1 MVEVAKEVT
10 KPDYLSLVNKSGSG
24 FNVSEL
30 VDAIVG
36 SEIEPKR
43 TLQKTKQE
51 KTENA
56 ISGIG
61 FLTSQASTTQTSFTS
76 VKSNTFFEISS
87 SNSSGVTVK
96 AEDETKLQAGI
107 RSISNVTTAKKMAF
121 EFGGFSNLTDKFTAN
136 LKIDLGKWTKTAASS
151 SANTDSFASQ
161 KTYMVTSPISAPA
174 DVTKITDES
183 DYGGG
188 SPIPANTTFTVKNGD
203 SDTISSASIKEI
215 DVYAFQDADGA
226 NVDTLN
232 FTNKSVSE
240 VAALLNAIT
249 GISATTVDTTGEGT
263 NFSIIV
269 TSDNT
274 GADNGF
280 RITSDDDAND
290 NKRFRTPTLPDAST
304 TINKFSQ
311 LASDAT
317 FTLDG
322 VQVTRESNSI
332 TDLLDGASIELKS
345 DFTTSAS
352 IGISRSEPNVRSTI
366 NSVINSLNEFK
377 AEIDRLTFIDLEGDA
392 NGPLALDP
400 AVNSIKSSFKKLAV
414 EPLNGYGEKSIYLS
428 QLGIKTD
435 NNGDYFLDDTL
446 FKKTFSSNPEYFQAL
461 KDENLATDT
470 SSATVTKSPFT
481 QIAVGSYTVSKDG
494 DQWKFGDTNLT
505 RFDYKGGSMFT
516 STTYPGL
523 VIKTAAA
530 EPASFKIYSGQSFS
544 KRVADLMTKVVE
556 VGSPL
561 RNSEE
566 TYKTQSTD
574 IEERLKK
581 LEEREKLINTKYT
594 EQFGKMEQSMT
605 QFNST
610 KTLLENFIEAWKKQ
624 K

>member
-24 FNVSEL
+24 FNVGEL

-43 TLQKTKQE
+43 NLQKTKQE

-61 FLTSQASTTQTSFTS
+61 FLKSQASNTQTSFTS
-76 VKSNTFFEISS
+76 VKSDTFFEISS
-87 SNSSGVTVK
+87 SNSSGVTLK

-136 LKIDLGKWTKTAASS
+136 LTIDLGKWTKTAASS
-151 SANTDSFASQ
+151 SVNTNSFASQ
-161 KTYMVTSPISAPA
+161 KTYMVISEISNGA
-174 DVTKITDES
+174 DVTAIKSKTSYTGD
-183 DYGGG
+183 G
-188 SPIPANTTFTVKNGD
+188 PIAANTTFTVNDGE
-203 SDTISSASIKEI
+203 SGTISSAFIKEI
-215 DVYAFQDADGA
+215 DVYSFQDADAA
-226 NVDTLN
+226 NAETQN
-232 FTNKSVSE
+232 FSNKSVSE
-240 VAALLNAIT
+240 VAALLNAVT

-269 TSDNT
+269 TSDKT

-280 RITSDDDAND
+280 KITSNLA
-290 NKRFRTPTLPDAST
+290 RFATPTLPDASA

-352 IGISRSEPNVRSTI
+352 IGISRSETNVRSTVD
-366 NSVINSLNEFK
+366 SVINSLNEFK

-400 AVNSIKSSFKKLAV
+400 AVSSIRSSFKKLAV
-414 EPLNGYGEKSIYLS
+414 QPLNGYGEKSIYLS

-435 NNGDYFLDDTL
+435 NNGDYFLDETL
-446 FKKTFSSNPEYFQAL
+446 FKKTFAANPEYFQAL
-461 KDENLATDT
+461 KDENLATNT
-470 SSATVTKSPFT
+470 GSATVTKSPFT
-481 QIAVGSYTVSKDG
+481 QIAVGTYTVSKEG

-523 VIKTAAA
+523 VIKTASA
-530 EPASFKIYSGQSFS
+530 EPASFKIFSGQSFS
-544 KRVADLMTKVVE
+544 KRVADLMEKIVE

-566 TYKTQSTD
+566 TYKTRSTD
-574 IEERLKK
+574 IEERLRK
-581 LEEREKLINTKYT
+581 LEEREKLINSKYT

>member
-1 MVEVAKEVT
+1 MVEVAKET
-10 KPDYLSLVNKSGSG
+10 AKPDYLSLVNKGGSG

-43 TLQKTKQE
+43 NLQKTKQE

-61 FLTSQASTTQTSFTS
+61 FLKSQASTTQTSFTS
-76 VKSNTFFEISS
+76 LKSDTFFEISS
-87 SNSSGVTVK
+87 SNTSGVTVT
-96 AEDETKLQAGI
+96 ATDETKLQANN
-107 RSISNVTTAKKMAF
+107 RTISNVTTAKRMAF
-121 EFGGFSNLTDKFTAN
+121 EFGGFSNLTDTFTAN
-136 LKIDLGKWTKTAASS
+136 LTIDLGTWTKTAASS
-151 SANTDSFASQ
+151 SANTTDFQSD
-161 KTYMVTSPISAPA
+161 KTYIVTSPISVAD
-174 DVTKITDES
+174 DVTAITNKS
-183 DYGGG
+183 SYGGG
-188 SPIPANTTFTVKNGD
+188 SPIAKDTTFKVSSGQ
-203 SDTISSASIKEI
+203 SGTISSAFIKEI
-215 DVYAFQDADGA
+215 DVYAFVDADGA
-226 NVDTLN
+226 NADTVN

-240 VAALLNAIT
+240 VAALLNAIE

-280 RITSDDDAND
+280 RITGD
-290 NKRFRTPTLPDAST
+290 NARFVTPELPDASA

-322 VQVTRESNSI
+322 VQVTRETNSV
-332 TDLLDGASIELKS
+332 TDLIDGATIELKS
-345 DFTTSAS
+345 DFTTTAS
-352 IGISRSEPNVRSTI
+352 IGVSRSETAVRSTV
-366 NSVINSLNEFK
+366 NDVISNLNIFK
-377 AEIDRLTFIDLEGDA
+377 AEIDSLTFIDLEGDA

-435 NNGDYFLDDTL
+435 SNGDYYLDDTV
-446 FKKTFSSNPEYFQAL
+446 FKKTFSTNPEYFQAL
-461 KDENLATDT
+461 KDENLSANT

-481 QIAVGSYTVSKDG
+481 QIPVGTYTVSKDG
-494 DQWKFGDTNLT
+494 AQWKFGDTNLT

-530 EPASFKIYSGQSFS
+530 DPASFKIYSGQSFS
-544 KRVADLMTKVVE
+544 KRVSDLMTKAVE

-561 RNSEE
+561 RNSET
-566 TYKTQSTD
+566 TYKTRSED
-574 IEERLKK
+574 IEARLKE

-594 EQFGKMEQSMT
+594 EQFGKMEQAMT

>member
-1 MVEVAKEVT
+1 MVEVAKEVA

-43 TLQKTKQE
+43 NLQKTKQE

-61 FLTSQASTTQTSFTS
+61 FLTSQASSTQSSFTAL
-76 VKSNTFFEISS
+76 KSDTFFDISS
-87 SNSSGVTVK
+87 SNASGITLT
-96 AEDETKLQAGI
+96 ATDETKLQAGN
-107 RSISNVTTAKKMAF
+107 RNISSVTTAKKMAF
-121 EFGGFSNLTDKFTAN
+121 EFGGFSNLTDKFAAN
-136 LKIDLGKWTKTAASS
+136 LTIDLGAWTKTAASS
-151 SANTDSFASQ
+151 SNATNSFASQ
-161 KTYMVTSPISAPA
+161 KTYIVTSQISDGD
-174 DVTKITDES
+174 DVTAITNKTS
-183 DYGGG
+183 YNAGN
-188 SPIPANTTFTVKNGD
+188 PIAVGTTFTVTNGQT
-203 SDTISSASIKEI
+203 DTISSASIKEI
-215 DVYAFQDADGA
+215 DTYAFQDADVA
-226 NVDTLN
+226 NSDTLN
-232 FTNKSVSE
+232 FSDKSVSE
-240 VAALLNAIT
+240 VAALLNAIS

-269 TSDNT
+269 TSDKT

-280 RITSDDDAND
+280 RITGN
-290 NKRFRTPTLPDAST
+290 NNRFVTPTLPDASAT
-304 TINKFSQ
+304 VNKFSQ

-332 TDLLDGASIELKS
+332 TDLIAGATIELKS
-345 DFTTSAS
+345 DFAISAS
-352 IGISRSEPNVRSTI
+352 IGVNRSETNVRSTV

-377 AEIDRLTFIDLEGDA
+377 AEMDRLTFIDLEGSA

-414 EPLNGYGEKSIYLS
+414 EPLNGYGENSIYFS

-435 NNGDYFLDDTL
+435 SNGNYFLDDTI
-446 FKKTFSSNPEYFQAL
+446 FKKTFSTNPEYFQAL
-461 KDENLATDT
+461 KDENLAAST

-530 EPASFKIYSGQSFS
+530 NPASFTIYSGQSFS

-566 TYKTQSTD
+566 TYKTRSTD

-581 LEEREKLINTKYT
+581 LEEREKLINSKYT

>member
-1 MVEVAKEVT
+1 MVEVAKEVA

-43 TLQKTKQE
+43 NLQKTKQE

-76 VKSNTFFEISS
+76 VKSETFFEISS
-87 SNSSGVTVK
+87 SNSSGVTIK
-96 AEDETKLQAGI
+96 ATDETQLQAGI

-121 EFGGFSNLTDKFTAN
+121 EFGGFSNLTDKFTAT

-151 SANTDSFASQ
+151 SANTNSFQSQ
-161 KTYMVTSPISAPA
+161 KTYIVTSPISGDDATA
-174 DVTKITDES
+174 IAAKS
-183 DYGGG
+183 SYGGG
-188 SPIPANTTFTVKNGD
+188 SPIPANTTFTVTNGQ
-203 SDTISSASIKEI
+203 SGTISSASIKEI

-226 NVDTLN
+226 NVDTVT
-232 FTNKSVSE
+232 FTTKSVSE
-240 VAALLNAIT
+240 VAALLNAVT

-280 RITSDDDAND
+280 RITSDDDTND
-290 NKRFRTPTLPDAST
+290 NKRFRTPTLPDASAT
-304 TINKFSQ
+304 TNRFSQ

-332 TDLLDGASIELKS
+332 TDLLDGAEIELKS

-352 IGISRSEPNVRSTI
+352 IGISRSETNIRSTV

-461 KDENLATDT
+461 KDENLATNT

-481 QIAVGSYTVSKDG
+481 QIAVGTYTVSKDG
-494 DQWKFGDTNLT
+494 AQWKFGDTNLT

-530 EPASFKIYSGQSFS
+530 EPASFNIYSGQSFS
-544 KRVADLMTKVVE
+544 KRVADLMTKAVE

-566 TYKTQSTD
+566 TYKTRSAD

-581 LEEREKLINTKYT
+581 LEEREKLINSKYT

>member
-1 MVEVAKEVT
+1 MVEVAKEVA

-43 TLQKTKQE
+43 NLQKTKQE

-61 FLTSQASTTQTSFTS
+61 FLTSQASSTQSSFTAL
-76 VKSNTFFEISS
+76 KSDTFFEISS
-87 SNSSGVTVK
+87 SNTAGITLT
-96 AEDETKLQAGI
+96 ATDETKLQAGN
-107 RSISNVTTAKKMAF
+107 RNISSVTTAKKMAF
-121 EFGGFSNLTDKFTAN
+121 EFGGFSNLTDKFAAN
-136 LKIDLGKWTKTAASS
+136 LTIDLGAWTKTVASS
-151 SANTDSFASQ
+151 SNATNSFASQ
-161 KTYMVTSPISAPA
+161 KTYIVTSQISDGD
-174 DVTKITDES
+174 DVTAITNKTS
-183 DYGGG
+183 YNAGN
-188 SPIPANTTFTVKNGD
+188 PIAVGATFTVTNGQT
-203 SDTISSASIKEI
+203 DTISSASIKEI
-215 DVYAFQDADGA
+215 DTYAFQDADVA
-226 NVDTLN
+226 NSDTLN
-232 FTNKSVSE
+232 FSDKSVSE
-240 VAALLNAIT
+240 VAALLNAIS

-269 TSDNT
+269 TSDKT

-280 RITSDDDAND
+280 RITGN
-290 NKRFRTPTLPDAST
+290 NNRFVTPTLPDASAT
-304 TINKFSQ
+304 VNKFSQ

-332 TDLLDGASIELKS
+332 TDLIAGATIDLKS

-352 IGISRSEPNVRSTI
+352 IGVSRSETNVRSTV

-377 AEIDRLTFIDLEGDA
+377 AEMDRLTFIDLEGNA

-414 EPLNGYGEKSIYLS
+414 EPLNGYGENSIYFS

-435 NNGDYFLDDTL
+435 SNGNYFLDDTI
-446 FKKTFSSNPEYFQAL
+446 FKKTFSTNPEYFQAL
-461 KDENLATDT
+461 KDENLAAST

-530 EPASFKIYSGQSFS
+530 NPASFTIYSGQSFS

-566 TYKTQSTD
+566 TYKTRSTD

-581 LEEREKLINTKYT
+581 LEEREKLINSKYT

>member
-1 MVEVAKEVT
+1 MVEVTEVA
-10 KPDYLSLVNKSGSG
+10 KPDYLSLVNQSGSG

-43 TLQKTKQE
+43 YLQKTKQE

-61 FLTSQASTTQTSFTS
+61 FLTSQASSTQGSFTS
-76 VKSNTFFEISS
+76 LKSDTFFEINS
-87 SNSSGVTVK
+87 SNTSGITLKV
-96 AEDETKLQAGI
+96 ADETKLQPGT
-107 RSISNVTTAKKMAF
+107 RNISSVTMAKKMAF
-121 EFGGFSNLTDKFTAN
+121 EFGGFSNLTDTFTAN
-136 LKIDLGKWTKTAASS
+136 LTIDLGAWTKTTASS
-151 SANTDSFASQ
+151 SDATDSFSSQ
-161 KTYMVTSPISAPA
+161 KTYIVTSEISDNADIVEISGKTGDAVGDPIA
-174 DVTKITDES
+174 V
-183 DYGGG
+183 G
-188 SPIPANTTFTVKNGD
+188 TTFTVTEGE
-203 SDTISSASIKEI
+203 SGTISSANLREI
-215 DVYAFQDADGA
+215 DTYAFQDADVA
-226 NVDTLN
+226 NSELLN
-232 FTNKSVSE
+232 FEDKSVSE
-240 VAALLNAIT
+240 VAALLNAID
-249 GISATTVDTTGEGT
+249 GISATTVDTTGDGT
-263 NFSIIV
+263 SYSIIV
-269 TSDNT
+269 TSDET

-280 RITSDDDAND
+280 RITGD
-290 NKRFRTPTLPDAST
+290 NNRFVTPTLPDASA

-332 TDLLDGASIELKS
+332 TDLIDGATIEIKS
-345 DFTTSAS
+345 DFDTSAS
-352 IGISRSEPNVRSTI
+352 IGVSRSEANVLSTV

-377 AEIDRLTFIDLEGDA
+377 AEIDRLTFIDLEGDE

-400 AVNSIKSSFKKLAV
+400 AVNSIKSSFKKLAL
-414 EPLNGYGEKSIYLS
+414 EPLNGYGEKSIYFS

-435 NNGDYFLDDTL
+435 SNGDYFLDETVFD
-446 FKKTFSSNPEYFQAL
+446 KTFATNPEYFQAL
-461 KDENLATDT
+461 KDENLAAST

-505 RFDYKGGSMFT
+505 RFDYNGGSMFT

-523 VIKTAAA
+523 VIKTAAS
-530 EPASFKIYSGQSFS
+530 EPASFTIYSGESFAT
-544 KRVADLMTKVVE
+544 RVAKLMEKVVE
-556 VGSPL
+556 EGSPL
-561 RNSEE
+561 RNSED

-574 IEERLKK
+574 IEERLKN
-581 LEEREKLINTKYT
+581 LEEREKLINSKYT
-594 EQFGKMEQSMT
+594 EQFGKMEQAMT

>member
-1 MVEVAKEVT
+1 MVEVAKEVA

-43 TLQKTKQE
+43 NLQKTKQE

-61 FLTSQASTTQTSFTS
+61 FLTSQASSTQTSFTAL
-76 VKSNTFFEISS
+76 KSDTFFEISS
-87 SNSSGVTVK
+87 SNTAGITLT
-96 AEDETKLQAGI
+96 ATDETKLQAGN
-107 RSISNVTTAKKMAF
+107 RNISSVTTAKKMAF
-121 EFGGFSNLTDKFTAN
+121 EFGGFSNLTDKFAAN
-136 LKIDLGKWTKTAASS
+136 LTIDLGAWTKTAASS
-151 SANTDSFASQ
+151 SNATNSFASQ
-161 KTYMVTSPISAPA
+161 KTYIVTSQISDGD
-174 DVTKITDES
+174 DVTAITNKTS
-183 DYGGG
+183 YNAGN
-188 SPIPANTTFTVKNGD
+188 PIAVGTTFTVTNGQ

-215 DVYAFQDADGA
+215 DTYAFQDADVA
-226 NVDTLN
+226 NSDTLN
-232 FTNKSVSE
+232 FSDKSVSE
-240 VAALLNAIT
+240 VAALLNVIS

-269 TSDNT
+269 TSDKT

-280 RITSDDDAND
+280 RITGN
-290 NKRFRTPTLPDAST
+290 NNRFVTPTLPDASAT
-304 TINKFSQ
+304 VNKFSQ

-332 TDLLDGASIELKS
+332 TDLIAGATIELKS
-345 DFTTSAS
+345 DFATSAS
-352 IGISRSEPNVRSTI
+352 IGVNRSETNVRSTV

-377 AEIDRLTFIDLEGDA
+377 AEMDRLTFIDIEGNE

-414 EPLNGYGEKSIYLS
+414 EPLNGYGENSIYFS

-435 NNGDYFLDDTL
+435 SNGNYFLDDTI
-446 FKKTFSSNPEYFQAL
+446 FKKTFSTNPEYFQAL
-461 KDENLATDT
+461 KDENLAAST

-494 DQWKFGDTNLT
+494 TQWKFGDTNLT

-530 EPASFKIYSGQSFS
+530 NPASFTIYSGQSFS

-566 TYKTQSTD
+566 TYKTRSTD

-581 LEEREKLINTKYT
+581 LEEREKLINSKYT

>member
-1 MVEVAKEVT
+1 MVEVAKET
-10 KPDYLSLVNKSGSG
+10 AKPDYLSLVNKGGSG

-43 TLQKTKQE
+43 NLQKTKQE

-61 FLTSQASTTQTSFTS
+61 FLKSQASTTQTSFTS
-76 VKSNTFFEISS
+76 LKSDTFFEISS
-87 SNSSGVTVK
+87 SNTSGVTVT
-96 AEDETKLQAGI
+96 ATDETKLQANN
-107 RSISNVTTAKKMAF
+107 RTISNVTTAKRMAF
-121 EFGGFSNLTDKFTAN
+121 EFGGFSNLTDTFTAN
-136 LKIDLGKWTKTAASS
+136 LTIDLGKWTKTAASS
-151 SANTDSFASQ
+151 SANTTNFQSD
-161 KTYMVTSPISAPA
+161 KTYIVTSPISVAD
-174 DVTKITDES
+174 DVTAITNKS
-183 DYGGG
+183 SYGGG
-188 SPIPANTTFTVKNGD
+188 SPIAKDTTFKVSSGQ
-203 SDTISSASIKEI
+203 SGTISSAFIKEI
-215 DVYAFQDADGA
+215 DVYAFVDADGA
-226 NVDTLN
+226 NADTVN

-240 VAALLNAIT
+240 VAALLNAIE

-280 RITSDDDAND
+280 RITGD
-290 NKRFRTPTLPDAST
+290 NARFVTPELPDASA

-322 VQVTRESNSI
+322 VQVTRETNSI
-332 TDLLDGASIELKS
+332 TDLIDGATIELKS
-345 DFTTSAS
+345 DFTTTAS
-352 IGISRSEPNVRSTI
+352 IGVSRSETAVRSTV
-366 NSVINSLNEFK
+366 NDVISNLNIFK
-377 AEIDRLTFIDLEGDA
+377 AEIDSLTFIDLEGDA

-435 NNGDYFLDDTL
+435 SNGDYYLDDTV
-446 FKKTFSSNPEYFQAL
+446 FKKTFSTNPEYFQAL
-461 KDENLATDT
+461 KDENLSANT

-481 QIAVGSYTVSKDG
+481 QIPVGTYTVSKDG
-494 DQWKFGDTNLT
+494 AQWKFGDTNLT

-530 EPASFKIYSGQSFS
+530 DPASFKIYSGQSFS
-544 KRVADLMTKVVE
+544 KRVSDLMTKAVE

-561 RNSEE
+561 RNSET
-566 TYKTQSTD
+566 TYKTRSED
-574 IEERLKK
+574 IEARLKE

-594 EQFGKMEQSMT
+594 EQFGKMEQAMT

>member
-1 MVEVAKEVT
+1 MVEVAKEVA

-43 TLQKTKQE
+43 NLQKTKQE

-61 FLTSQASTTQTSFTS
+61 FLTSQASSTQSSFTAL
-76 VKSNTFFEISS
+76 KSDTFFEISS
-87 SNSSGVTVK
+87 SNTAGITLT
-96 AEDETKLQAGI
+96 ATDETKLQAGN
-107 RSISNVTTAKKMAF
+107 RNISSVTTAKKMAF
-121 EFGGFSNLTDKFTAN
+121 EFGGFSNLTDKFAAN
-136 LKIDLGKWTKTAASS
+136 LTIDLGAWTKTAASS
-151 SANTDSFASQ
+151 SNATNSFASQ
-161 KTYMVTSPISAPA
+161 KTYIVTSQISDGD
-174 DVTKITDES
+174 DVTAITNKTS
-183 DYGGG
+183 YNAGN
-188 SPIPANTTFTVKNGD
+188 PIAVGTTFTVTNGQT
-203 SDTISSASIKEI
+203 DTISSASIKEI
-215 DVYAFQDADGA
+215 DTYAFQDADGA
-226 NVDTLN
+226 NSDTLN
-232 FTNKSVSE
+232 FSDKSVSE
-240 VAALLNAIT
+240 VAALLNAIS

-269 TSDNT
+269 TSDKT

-280 RITSDDDAND
+280 RITGN
-290 NKRFRTPTLPDAST
+290 NNRFVTPTLPDASAT
-304 TINKFSQ
+304 VNKFSQ

-332 TDLLDGASIELKS
+332 TDLIAGATIDLKS

-352 IGISRSEPNVRSTI
+352 IGVSRSETNVRSTV

-377 AEIDRLTFIDLEGDA
+377 AEMDRLTFIDLEGNA

-414 EPLNGYGEKSIYLS
+414 EPLNGYGENSIYFS

-435 NNGDYFLDDTL
+435 SNGNYFLDDTI
-446 FKKTFSSNPEYFQAL
+446 FKKTFSTNPEYFQAL
-461 KDENLATDT
+461 KDENLAAST

-530 EPASFKIYSGQSFS
+530 NPASFTIYSGQSFS

-566 TYKTQSTD
+566 TYKTRSTD

-581 LEEREKLINTKYT
+581 LEEREKLINSKYT

>member
-24 FNVSEL
+24 FNVGEL

-43 TLQKTKQE
+43 NLQKTKQE

-61 FLTSQASTTQTSFTS
+61 FLKSQASNTQTSFTS
-76 VKSNTFFEISS
+76 VKSDTFFEISS
-87 SNSSGVTVK
+87 SNSSGVTLK

-136 LKIDLGKWTKTAASS
+136 LTIDLGKWTKTAASS
-151 SANTDSFASQ
+151 SVNTNSFASQ
-161 KTYMVTSPISAPA
+161 KTYMVISEISNGA
-174 DVTKITDES
+174 DVTAIKSKTSYTGD
-183 DYGGG
+183 G
-188 SPIPANTTFTVKNGD
+188 PIAANTTFTVNDGE
-203 SDTISSASIKEI
+203 SGTISSAFIKEI
-215 DVYAFQDADGA
+215 DVYSFQDADAA
-226 NVDTLN
+226 NAETQN
-232 FTNKSVSE
+232 FSNKSVSE
-240 VAALLNAIT
+240 VAALLNSVT

-269 TSDNT
+269 TSDRT

-280 RITSDDDAND
+280 KITSNLA
-290 NKRFRTPTLPDAST
+290 RFATPALPDASA

-352 IGISRSEPNVRSTI
+352 IGISRSETNVRSTVD
-366 NSVINSLNEFK
+366 SVINSLNEFK
-377 AEIDRLTFIDLEGDA
+377 AEIDRLTFIDLEGDE

-400 AVNSIKSSFKKLAV
+400 AVSSIRSSFKKLAV
-414 EPLNGYGEKSIYLS
+414 QPLNGYGEKSIYLS

-446 FKKTFSSNPEYFQAL
+446 FKKTFSANPEYFQAL

-481 QIAVGSYTVSKDG
+481 QIAVGTYTVSKDG
-494 DQWKFGDTNLT
+494 DQWKFNDTNLT

-544 KRVADLMTKVVE
+544 KRVADLMEKVVE

-581 LEEREKLINTKYT
+581 LEEREKLINSKYT
-594 EQFGKMEQSMT
+594 EQFGKMEQEMT

>member
-1 MVEVAKEVT
+1 MVEVAKEVA

-43 TLQKTKQE
+43 NLQKSKQE

-61 FLTSQASTTQTSFTS
+61 FLTSQASSTQNSFNAL
-76 VKSNTFFEISS
+76 KSDTFFEISS
-87 SNSSGVTVK
+87 SNTAGITLT
-96 AEDETKLQAGI
+96 ATDETKLQAGN
-107 RSISNVTTAKKMAF
+107 RNISSVTTAKKMAF

-136 LKIDLGKWTKTAASS
+136 LTIDLGKWTKTAASS
-151 SANTDSFASQ
+151 SANTNSFASQ
-161 KTYMVTSPISAPA
+161 KTYMVTSPISAGA

-188 SPIPANTTFTVKNGD
+188 SPIPANTTFKVNNGA

-280 RITSDDDAND
+280 RITSANDNND
-290 NKRFRTPTLPDAST
+290 NKRFRTPTLPDASAT
-304 TINKFSQ
+304 TNKFSQ

-332 TDLLDGASIELKS
+332 TDLIDGATIELKS

-352 IGISRSEPNVRSTI
+352 IGVSRSETNVRSTV

-414 EPLNGYGEKSIYLS
+414 EPLNGYGEKSIYFS

-435 NNGDYFLDDTL
+435 SNGNYFLDDTL
-446 FKKTFSSNPEYFQAL
+446 FKKTFSTNPEYFQAL
-461 KDENLATDT
+461 KDENLAANT
-470 SSATVTKSPFT
+470 SSAIVTKSPFT

-530 EPASFKIYSGQSFS
+530 EPASFKVFSGQSFS

-566 TYKTQSTD
+566 KYKTRGTD

-581 LEEREKLINTKYT
+581 LEEREKLINSKYT

>member
-1 MVEVAKEVT
+1 MVEVAKEVA

-43 TLQKTKQE
+43 NLQKTKQE

-61 FLTSQASTTQTSFTS
+61 FLTSQASSTQSSFTAL
-76 VKSNTFFEISS
+76 KSDTFFEISS
-87 SNSSGVTVK
+87 SNTAGITLT
-96 AEDETKLQAGI
+96 ATDETKLQAGN
-107 RSISNVTTAKKMAF
+107 RNISSVTTAKKMAF
-121 EFGGFSNLTDKFTAN
+121 EFGGFSNLTDKFAAN
-136 LKIDLGKWTKTAASS
+136 LTIDLGAWTKTAASS
-151 SANTDSFASQ
+151 SNATNSFASQ
-161 KTYMVTSPISAPA
+161 KTYIVTSQISDGDDVTAITNKTSYNAGNPIAVGATFMVT
-174 DVTKITDES
+174 
-183 DYGGG
+183 
-188 SPIPANTTFTVKNGD
+188 NGQT
-203 SDTISSASIKEI
+203 DTISSASIKEI
-215 DVYAFQDADGA
+215 DAYAFQDADGA
-226 NVDTLN
+226 NSDTLN
-232 FTNKSVSE
+232 FSDKSVSE
-240 VAALLNAIT
+240 VAALLNAIS

-269 TSDNT
+269 TSDKT

-280 RITSDDDAND
+280 RITGN
-290 NKRFRTPTLPDAST
+290 NNRFVTPTLPDASAT
-304 TINKFSQ
+304 VNKFSQ

-332 TDLLDGASIELKS
+332 TDLIAGATIELKS
-345 DFTTSAS
+345 DFATSAS
-352 IGISRSEPNVRSTI
+352 IGVNRSETNVRSTV

-377 AEIDRLTFIDLEGDA
+377 AEMDRLTFIDLEGNA

-414 EPLNGYGEKSIYLS
+414 EPLNGYGENSIYFS

-435 NNGDYFLDDTL
+435 SNGNYFLDDTI
-446 FKKTFSSNPEYFQAL
+446 FKKTFSANPEYFQAL
-461 KDENLATDT
+461 KDENLAAST

-530 EPASFKIYSGQSFS
+530 NPASFTIYSGQSFS

-566 TYKTQSTD
+566 TYKTRSTD

-581 LEEREKLINTKYT
+581 LEEREKLINSKYT

>member
-1 MVEVAKEVT
+1 MVEVAKEVA

-43 TLQKTKQE
+43 NLQKSKQE

-61 FLTSQASTTQTSFTS
+61 FLTSQASSTQSSFNAL
-76 VKSNTFFEISS
+76 KSDTFFEISS
-87 SNSSGVTVK
+87 SNTAGITLT
-96 AEDETKLQAGI
+96 ATDETKLQAGN
-107 RSISNVTTAKKMAF
+107 RNISSVTTAKKMAF

-136 LKIDLGKWTKTAASS
+136 LTIDLGTWTKTAASS
-151 SANTDSFASQ
+151 SANTNSITSQ
-161 KTYMVTSPISAPA
+161 KTYMVTAPISAGA
-174 DVTKITDES
+174 DVTKITDGS
-183 DYGGG
+183 SYGGG
-188 SPIPANTTFTVKNGD
+188 SPIPANTTFTVNNGV

-280 RITSDDDAND
+280 RITSDNDNND
-290 NKRFRTPTLPDAST
+290 NKRFRTPTLPDGST

-332 TDLLDGASIELKS
+332 TDLIDGATIELKS

-352 IGISRSEPNVRSTI
+352 IGVSRSETNVRSTV

-414 EPLNGYGEKSIYLS
+414 EPLNGYGEKSIYFS

-435 NNGDYFLDDTL
+435 SNGNYFLDDTL
-446 FKKTFSSNPEYFQAL
+446 FKKTFSTNPEYFQAL
-461 KDENLATDT
+461 KDENLAANT

-530 EPASFKIYSGQSFS
+530 EPTSFKVFSGQSFS

-566 TYKTQSTD
+566 TYKTRGVD

-581 LEEREKLINTKYT
+581 LEEREKLINSKYT

>member
-1 MVEVAKEVT
+1 MVEVAKET
-10 KPDYLSLVNKSGSG
+10 AKPDYLSLVNKGGSG

-43 TLQKTKQE
+43 NLQKTKQE

-61 FLTSQASTTQTSFTS
+61 FLKSQASTTQTSFTS
-76 VKSNTFFEISS
+76 LKSDTFFEISS
-87 SNSSGVTVK
+87 SNTSGVTVT
-96 AEDETKLQAGI
+96 ATDETKLQANN
-107 RSISNVTTAKKMAF
+107 RTISNVTTAKRMAF
-121 EFGGFSNLTDKFTAN
+121 EFGGFSNLTDTFTAN
-136 LKIDLGKWTKTAASS
+136 LTIDLGTWTKTAASS
-151 SANTDSFASQ
+151 SANTTNFQSD
-161 KTYMVTSPISAPA
+161 KTYIVTSPISVAD
-174 DVTKITDES
+174 DVTAITNKS
-183 DYGGG
+183 SYGGG
-188 SPIPANTTFTVKNGD
+188 SPIAKDTTFKVTNGQ
-203 SDTISSASIKEI
+203 SGTISSALIKEI
-215 DVYAFQDADGA
+215 DVYAFVDADGA
-226 NVDTLN
+226 NADTVN

-240 VAALLNAIT
+240 VAALLNAIE

-280 RITSDDDAND
+280 RITGD
-290 NKRFRTPTLPDAST
+290 NARFVTPELPDASA

-322 VQVTRESNSI
+322 VQVTRETNSI
-332 TDLLDGASIELKS
+332 TDLIDGATIELKS
-345 DFTTSAS
+345 DFTTTAS
-352 IGISRSEPNVRSTI
+352 IGVSRSETAVRSTV
-366 NSVINSLNEFK
+366 NEVISNLNIFK
-377 AEIDRLTFIDLEGDA
+377 AEIDSLTFIDLEGDA

-435 NNGDYFLDDTL
+435 SNGDYYLDDTV
-446 FKKTFSSNPEYFQAL
+446 FKKTFSTNPEYFQAL
-461 KDENLATDT
+461 KDENLSANT

-481 QIAVGSYTVSKDG
+481 QIPVGTYTVSKDG
-494 DQWKFGDTNLT
+494 AQWKFGDTNLT

-530 EPASFKIYSGQSFS
+530 DPASFKIYSGQSFS
-544 KRVADLMTKVVE
+544 KRVSDLMTKAVE

-561 RNSEE
+561 RNSET
-566 TYKTQSTD
+566 TYKTRSED
-574 IEERLKK
+574 IEARLKE

-594 EQFGKMEQSMT
+594 EQFGKMEQAMT

>member
-1 MVEVAKEVT
+1 MVEVAKEVA

-43 TLQKTKQE
+43 NLQKTKQE

-61 FLTSQASTTQTSFTS
+61 FLTSQASSTQSSFTAL
-76 VKSNTFFEISS
+76 KSDTFFEISS
-87 SNSSGVTVK
+87 SNTAGITLT
-96 AEDETKLQAGI
+96 ATDETKLQAGN
-107 RSISNVTTAKKMAF
+107 RNISSVTTAKKMAF
-121 EFGGFSNLTDKFTAN
+121 EFGGFSNLTDKFAAN
-136 LKIDLGKWTKTAASS
+136 LTIDLGAWTKTAASS
-151 SANTDSFASQ
+151 SNATNSFASQ
-161 KTYMVTSPISAPA
+161 KTYIVTSQISDGD
-174 DVTKITDES
+174 DVTAITNKTS
-183 DYGGG
+183 YNAGN
-188 SPIPANTTFTVKNGD
+188 PIAVGATFTVTNGQ

-215 DVYAFQDADGA
+215 DTYAFQDADVA
-226 NVDTLN
+226 NSDTLN
-232 FTNKSVSE
+232 FSDKSVSE
-240 VAALLNAIT
+240 VAALLNAIS

-269 TSDNT
+269 TSDKT

-280 RITSDDDAND
+280 RITGN
-290 NKRFRTPTLPDAST
+290 NNRFVTPTLPDASAT
-304 TINKFSQ
+304 FNKFSQ

-332 TDLLDGASIELKS
+332 TDLIAGATIDLKS

-352 IGISRSEPNVRSTI
+352 IGVSRSETNVRSTV

-377 AEIDRLTFIDLEGDA
+377 AEMDRLTFIDLEGNA

-414 EPLNGYGEKSIYLS
+414 EPLNGYGENSIYFS

-435 NNGDYFLDDTL
+435 SNGNYFLDDTI
-446 FKKTFSSNPEYFQAL
+446 FKKTFSTNPEYFQAL
-461 KDENLATDT
+461 KDENLAAST

-530 EPASFKIYSGQSFS
+530 NPASFTIYSGQSFS

-566 TYKTQSTD
+566 TYKTRSTD

-581 LEEREKLINTKYT
+581 LEEREKLINSKYT

>member
-1 MVEVAKEVT
+1 MVEVAKEVA

-43 TLQKTKQE
+43 NLQKSKQE

-61 FLTSQASTTQTSFTS
+61 FLTSQASSTQSSFNAL
-76 VKSNTFFEISS
+76 KSDTFFEISS
-87 SNSSGVTVK
+87 SNTAGITLK
-96 AEDETKLQAGI
+96 ATDETKLQAGN
-107 RSISNVTTAKKMAF
+107 RNISSVTTAKKMAF

-136 LKIDLGKWTKTAASS
+136 LTIDLGKWTKTAASS
-151 SANTDSFASQ
+151 SANTNSFASQ
-161 KTYMVTSPISAPA
+161 KTYMVTTPISAGA
-174 DVTKITDES
+174 DVTKITDGS
-183 DYGGG
+183 SYGGG
-188 SPIPANTTFTVKNGD
+188 SPIPANTTFTVNNGV
-203 SDTISSASIKEI
+203 SDTILSASIKEI

-226 NVDTLN
+226 NADTLN

-280 RITSDDDAND
+280 RITSANDNND
-290 NKRFRTPTLPDAST
+290 NKRFRTPTLPDASA

-332 TDLLDGASIELKS
+332 TDLIDGATIELKS

-352 IGISRSEPNVRSTI
+352 IGVSRSETNVRSTV

-414 EPLNGYGEKSIYLS
+414 EPLNGYGEKSIYFS

-435 NNGDYFLDDTL
+435 SNGNYFLDDTL
-446 FKKTFSSNPEYFQAL
+446 FKKTFSTNPEYFQAL
-461 KDENLATDT
+461 KDENLAANT

-530 EPASFKIYSGQSFS
+530 EPASFKVFSGQSFS

-566 TYKTQSTD
+566 TYKTRGVD

-581 LEEREKLINTKYT
+581 LEEREKLINSKYT

>member
-1 MVEVAKEVT
+1 MVEVAKEVA

-43 TLQKTKQE
+43 NLQKTKQE

-61 FLTSQASTTQTSFTS
+61 FLTSQASSTQSSFTAL
-76 VKSNTFFEISS
+76 KSDTFFEISS
-87 SNSSGVTVK
+87 SNTAGITLT
-96 AEDETKLQAGI
+96 ATDETKLQAGN
-107 RSISNVTTAKKMAF
+107 RNISSVTTAKKMAF
-121 EFGGFSNLTDKFTAN
+121 EFGGFSNLTDKFAAN
-136 LKIDLGKWTKTAASS
+136 LTIDLGAWTKTAASS
-151 SANTDSFASQ
+151 SNATNSFASQ
-161 KTYMVTSPISAPA
+161 KTYIVTSQISDGD
-174 DVTKITDES
+174 DVTAITNKTS
-183 DYGGG
+183 YNAGN
-188 SPIPANTTFTVKNGD
+188 PIAVGTTFTVTNGQ

-215 DVYAFQDADGA
+215 DTYAFQDADGA
-226 NVDTLN
+226 NSDTLN
-232 FTNKSVSE
+232 FSDKSVSE
-240 VAALLNAIT
+240 VAALLNAIS

-269 TSDNT
+269 TSDKT

-280 RITSDDDAND
+280 RITGN
-290 NKRFRTPTLPDAST
+290 NNRFVTPTLPDASAT
-304 TINKFSQ
+304 VNKFSQ

-332 TDLLDGASIELKS
+332 TDLIAGATIELKS
-345 DFTTSAS
+345 DFATSAS
-352 IGISRSEPNVRSTI
+352 IGVNRSETNVRSTV

-377 AEIDRLTFIDLEGDA
+377 AEMDRLTFIDLEGNA

-414 EPLNGYGEKSIYLS
+414 EPLNGYGENSIYFS

-435 NNGDYFLDDTL
+435 SNGNYFLDDTI
-446 FKKTFSSNPEYFQAL
+446 FKKTFSTNPEYFQAL
-461 KDENLATDT
+461 KDENLAAST

-530 EPASFKIYSGQSFS
+530 NPASFTIYSGQSFS
-544 KRVADLMTKVVE
+544 KRVSDLMTKVVE

-566 TYKTQSTD
+566 TYKTRSTD

-581 LEEREKLINTKYT
+581 LEEREKLINSKYT

>member
-1 MVEVAKEVT
+1 MVEVAKEVV

-43 TLQKTKQE
+43 NLQKTKQE

-61 FLTSQASTTQTSFTS
+61 FLTSQASSTQSSFTS
-76 VKSNTFFEISS
+76 LKSDTFFDISS
-87 SNSSGVTVK
+87 SNALGITLT
-96 AEDETKLQAGI
+96 ATDETKLQAGN
-107 RSISNVTTAKKMAF
+107 RNISSVTTAKKMAF
-121 EFGGFSNLTDKFTAN
+121 EFGGFSNLTDKFAAN
-136 LKIDLGKWTKTAASS
+136 LTIDLGAWTKTAASS
-151 SANTDSFASQ
+151 SSATNSFASQ
-161 KTYMVTSPISAPA
+161 KTYIVTSQISVAD
-174 DVTKITDES
+174 DVTAITNKS
-183 DYGGG
+183 SYNAGN
-188 SPIPANTTFTVKNGD
+188 PIAVGATFTVTNGQ

-215 DVYAFQDADGA
+215 DTYAFQDADAA
-226 NVDTLN
+226 NSDTLN
-232 FTNKSVSE
+232 FSDKSVSE

-269 TSDNT
+269 TSDKT

-280 RITSDDDAND
+280 RITGN
-290 NKRFRTPTLPDAST
+290 NNRFVTPTLPDASAT
-304 TINKFSQ
+304 VNKFSQ

-332 TDLLDGASIELKS
+332 TDLIAGATIELKS
-345 DFTTSAS
+345 DFATSAS
-352 IGISRSEPNVRSTI
+352 IGVNRSETNVRSTV

-377 AEIDRLTFIDLEGDA
+377 AEMDRLTFIDLEGNA

-414 EPLNGYGEKSIYLS
+414 EPLNGYGENSIYFS

-435 NNGDYFLDDTL
+435 SNGNYFLDDTI
-446 FKKTFSSNPEYFQAL
+446 FKKTFSTNPEYFQSL
-461 KDENLATDT
+461 KDENLAAST

-530 EPASFKIYSGQSFS
+530 EPASFTIYSGQSFS

-566 TYKTQSTD
+566 TYKTRSTD
-574 IEERLKK
+574 IEERLQK
-581 LEEREKLINTKYT
+581 LEEREKLINSKYT

>member
-1 MVEVAKEVT
+1 MVEVAKEVA

-43 TLQKTKQE
+43 NLQKTKQE

-61 FLTSQASTTQTSFTS
+61 FLTSQASSTQSSFTAL
-76 VKSNTFFEISS
+76 KSDTFFEISS
-87 SNSSGVTVK
+87 SNTAGITLT
-96 AEDETKLQAGI
+96 ATDETKLQAGN
-107 RSISNVTTAKKMAF
+107 RNISSVTTAKKMAF
-121 EFGGFSNLTDKFTAN
+121 EFGGFSNLTDKFAAN
-136 LKIDLGKWTKTAASS
+136 LTIDLGAWTKTAASS
-151 SANTDSFASQ
+151 SNATNSFASQ
-161 KTYMVTSPISAPA
+161 KTYIVTSQISDGD
-174 DVTKITDES
+174 DVTAITNKTS
-183 DYGGG
+183 YNAGN
-188 SPIPANTTFTVKNGD
+188 PIAVGTTFTVTNGQT
-203 SDTISSASIKEI
+203 DTISSASIKEI
-215 DVYAFQDADGA
+215 DAYAFQDADGA
-226 NVDTLN
+226 NSDTLN
-232 FTNKSVSE
+232 FSDKSVSE
-240 VAALLNAIT
+240 VAALLNAIS

-269 TSDNT
+269 TSDKT

-280 RITSDDDAND
+280 RITGN
-290 NKRFRTPTLPDAST
+290 NNRFVTPTLPDASAT
-304 TINKFSQ
+304 VNKFSQ

-332 TDLLDGASIELKS
+332 TDLIAGATIELKS
-345 DFTTSAS
+345 DFATSAS
-352 IGISRSEPNVRSTI
+352 IGVNRSETNVRSTV

-377 AEIDRLTFIDLEGDA
+377 AEMDRLTFIDLEGNA

-414 EPLNGYGEKSIYLS
+414 EPLNGYGENSIYFS

-435 NNGDYFLDDTL
+435 SNGNYFLDDTI
-446 FKKTFSSNPEYFQAL
+446 FKKTFSANPEYFQAL
-461 KDENLATDT
+461 KDENLAAST

-530 EPASFKIYSGQSFS
+530 NPASFTIYSGQSFS

-566 TYKTQSTD
+566 TYKTRSTD

-581 LEEREKLINTKYT
+581 LEEREKLINSKYT

>member
-1 MVEVAKEVT
+1 MVEVTEVA
-10 KPDYLSLVNKSGSG
+10 KPDYLSLVNQSGSG

-43 TLQKTKQE
+43 YLQKTKQE

-61 FLTSQASTTQTSFTS
+61 FLTSQASSTQGSFTS
-76 VKSNTFFEISS
+76 LKSDTFFEINS
-87 SNSSGVTVK
+87 SNTSGITLKV
-96 AEDETKLQAGI
+96 ADETKLQPGT
-107 RSISNVTTAKKMAF
+107 RNISSVTMAKKMAF
-121 EFGGFSNLTDKFTAN
+121 EFGGFSNLTDTFTAN
-136 LKIDLGKWTKTAASS
+136 LTIDLGAWTKTTASS
-151 SANTDSFASQ
+151 SDATDSFSSQ
-161 KTYMVTSPISAPA
+161 KTYIVTSEISDNADIAEISGKTVDAVGDPIA
-174 DVTKITDES
+174 V
-183 DYGGG
+183 G
-188 SPIPANTTFTVKNGD
+188 TTFTVTEGE
-203 SDTISSASIKEI
+203 SGTISSANLREI
-215 DVYAFQDADGA
+215 DTYAFQDADVA
-226 NVDTLN
+226 NSELLN
-232 FTNKSVSE
+232 FEDKSVSE
-240 VAALLNAIT
+240 VAALLNAID
-249 GISATTVDTTGEGT
+249 GISATTVDTTGDGT
-263 NFSIIV
+263 SYSIIV
-269 TSDNT
+269 TSDET

-280 RITSDDDAND
+280 RITGD
-290 NKRFRTPTLPDAST
+290 NNRFVTPTLPDASA

-332 TDLLDGASIELKS
+332 TDLIDGATIEIKS
-345 DFTTSAS
+345 DFDTSAS
-352 IGISRSEPNVRSTI
+352 IGVSRSEANVLSTV

-377 AEIDRLTFIDLEGDA
+377 AEIDRLTFIDLEGDE

-400 AVNSIKSSFKKLAV
+400 AVNSIKSSFKKLAL
-414 EPLNGYGEKSIYLS
+414 EPLNGYGEKSIYFS

-435 NNGDYFLDDTL
+435 SNGDYFLDETVFD
-446 FKKTFSSNPEYFQAL
+446 KTFATNPEYFQAL
-461 KDENLATDT
+461 KDENLAAST

-505 RFDYKGGSMFT
+505 RFDYNGGSMFT

-523 VIKTAAA
+523 VIKTAAS
-530 EPASFKIYSGQSFS
+530 EPASFTIYSGESFAT
-544 KRVADLMTKVVE
+544 RVAKLMEKVVE
-556 VGSPL
+556 EGSPL
-561 RNSEE
+561 RNSED

-574 IEERLKK
+574 IEERLKN
-581 LEEREKLINTKYT
+581 LEEREKLINSKYT
-594 EQFGKMEQSMT
+594 EQFGKMEQAMT

>member
-1 MVEVAKEVT
+1 MVEVAKEVA

-43 TLQKTKQE
+43 NLQKTKQE

-96 AEDETKLQAGI
+96 AEDETKLQAGL

-151 SANTDSFASQ
+151 SANTNSFASQ
-161 KTYMVTSPISAPA
+161 KTYMVTSPISVGA

-188 SPIPANTTFTVKNGD
+188 TPIPANTTFKVNNGA

-290 NKRFRTPTLPDAST
+290 NKRFRTPTLPDASA

-317 FTLDG
+317 FILDG

-345 DFTTSAS
+345 DFSTSAS
-352 IGISRSEPNVRSTI
+352 IGISRSETNVRSTI

-494 DQWKFGDTNLT
+494 TQWKFGDTNLT

-581 LEEREKLINTKYT
+581 LEEREKLINSKYT
-594 EQFGKMEQSMT
+594 EQFGKMEQAMT

>member
-1 MVEVAKEVT
+1 MVEVAKEVA

-43 TLQKTKQE
+43 NLQKTKQE

-61 FLTSQASTTQTSFTS
+61 FLTSQASTTQSSFTS

-151 SANTDSFASQ
+151 SANTNSFASQ
-161 KTYMVTSPISAPA
+161 KTYMVTAPISVGA
-174 DVTKITDES
+174 DVNKITS
-183 DYGGG
+183 KSSYGGG
-188 SPIPANTTFTVKNGD
+188 SPIAANTTFEVLSGQ

-226 NVDTLN
+226 NADTVN

-240 VAALLNAIT
+240 VAALLNAVT

-280 RITSDDDAND
+280 KIASSIP
-290 NKRFRTPTLPDAST
+290 RFATPTLPDAST
-304 TINKFSQ
+304 TINRFSQ

-332 TDLLDGASIELKS
+332 TDLLDGAEIELKS

-352 IGISRSEPNVRSTI
+352 IGISRSETNVRSTV

-414 EPLNGYGEKSIYLS
+414 EPLNGYGDKSIYLS

-461 KDENLATDT
+461 KDENLATNT

-481 QIAVGSYTVSKDG
+481 QIAVGTYTVSKDG
-494 DQWKFGDTNLT
+494 AQWKFGDTNLT

-530 EPASFKIYSGQSFS
+530 EPASFNIYSGQSFS

-566 TYKTQSTD
+566 TYKTRSTD

-581 LEEREKLINTKYT
+581 LEEREKLINSKYT

>member
-1 MVEVAKEVT
+1 MVEVAKET
-10 KPDYLSLVNKSGSG
+10 AKPDYLSLVNKGGSG

-43 TLQKTKQE
+43 NLQKTKQE

-61 FLTSQASTTQTSFTS
+61 FLKSQASTTQTSFTS
-76 VKSNTFFEISS
+76 LKSDTFFEISS
-87 SNSSGVTVK
+87 SNTSGVTVT
-96 AEDETKLQAGI
+96 ATDETKLQANN
-107 RSISNVTTAKKMAF
+107 RTISNVTTAKRMAF
-121 EFGGFSNLTDKFTAN
+121 EFGGFSNLTDTFTAN
-136 LKIDLGKWTKTAASS
+136 LTIDLGKWTKTAASS
-151 SANTDSFASQ
+151 SANTTNFQSD
-161 KTYMVTSPISAPA
+161 KTYIVTSPISVAD
-174 DVTKITDES
+174 DVTAITNKS
-183 DYGGG
+183 SYGGG
-188 SPIPANTTFTVKNGD
+188 SPIAKDTTFKVSSGQ
-203 SDTISSASIKEI
+203 SGTISSAFIKEI
-215 DVYAFQDADGA
+215 DVYAFVDADGA
-226 NVDTLN
+226 NADTVN

-240 VAALLNAIT
+240 VAALLNAIE

-280 RITSDDDAND
+280 RITGD
-290 NKRFRTPTLPDAST
+290 NAKFVTPNLPDASA

-322 VQVTRESNSI
+322 VQVTRETNSI
-332 TDLLDGASIELKS
+332 TDLIDGATIELKS
-345 DFTTSAS
+345 DFTTTAS
-352 IGISRSEPNVRSTI
+352 IGVSRSETAVRSTV
-366 NSVINSLNEFK
+366 NEVISNLNIFK
-377 AEIDRLTFIDLEGDA
+377 AEIDSLTFIDLEGDA

-435 NNGDYFLDDTL
+435 SNGDYYLDDTV
-446 FKKTFSSNPEYFQAL
+446 FKKTFSTNPEYFQAL
-461 KDENLATDT
+461 KDENLSANT

-481 QIAVGSYTVSKDG
+481 QIPVGTYTVSKDG
-494 DQWKFGDTNLT
+494 AQWKFGDTNLT

-530 EPASFKIYSGQSFS
+530 DPASFKIYSGQSFS
-544 KRVADLMTKVVE
+544 KRVSDLMTKAVE

-561 RNSEE
+561 RNSET
-566 TYKTQSTD
+566 TYKTRSED
-574 IEERLKK
+574 IEARLKE

-594 EQFGKMEQSMT
+594 EQFGKMEQAMT

>member
-43 TLQKTKQE
+43 NLQKTKQE

-61 FLTSQASTTQTSFTS
+61 FLASQASTTQNSFTS
-76 VKSNTFFEISS
+76 VKNETFFEISS
-87 SNSSGVTVK
+87 SNSSGVTIK
-96 AEDETKLQAGI
+96 ATDETQLQAGI

-136 LKIDLGKWTKTAASS
+136 LTIDLGKWTKTAASS
-151 SANTDSFASQ
+151 SANTNSFASQ
-161 KTYMVTSPISAPA
+161 KTYMVTAPISAGA
-174 DVTKITDES
+174 DVTKITNKS
-183 DYGGG
+183 SYAGG
-188 SPIPANTTFTVKNGD
+188 SPIAANTTFTVLNGQ

-226 NVDTLN
+226 NADTVN

-240 VAALLNAIT
+240 VAALLNAVT

-280 RITSDDDAND
+280 RITSDDDTND

-332 TDLLDGASIELKS
+332 TDLLDGAEIELKS

-352 IGISRSEPNVRSTI
+352 IGISRSETNIRSTV

-414 EPLNGYGEKSIYLS
+414 EPLNGYGDKSIYLS

-461 KDENLATDT
+461 KDENLATNT

-481 QIAVGSYTVSKDG
+481 QIAVGTYTVSKDG
-494 DQWKFGDTNLT
+494 AQWKFGDTNLT
-505 RFDYKGGSMFT
+505 RFDYHGGSMFT

-530 EPASFKIYSGQSFS
+530 EPASFNIYSGQSFS

-566 TYKTQSTD
+566 TYKTRSTD

-581 LEEREKLINTKYT
+581 LEEREKLINSKYT

>member
-1 MVEVAKEVT
+1 MVEVAKEVA

-61 FLTSQASTTQTSFTS
+61 FLASQASTTQNSFTS
-76 VKSNTFFEISS
+76 VKNETFFEISS
-87 SNSSGVTVK
+87 SNSSGVTIK
-96 AEDETKLQAGI
+96 ATDETQLQAGI

-136 LKIDLGKWTKTAASS
+136 LTIDLGKWTKTAASS
-151 SANTDSFASQ
+151 SANTNSFASQ
-161 KTYMVTSPISAPA
+161 KTYMVTAPIAVGA
-174 DVTKITDES
+174 DVTKITNGS

-188 SPIPANTTFTVKNGD
+188 SPIPANTTFKVNNGV

-226 NVDTLN
+226 NADTVN

-240 VAALLNAIT
+240 VAALLNAVT

-280 RITSDDDAND
+280 RITSDDDTND

-332 TDLLDGASIELKS
+332 TDLLDGAEIELKS

-352 IGISRSEPNVRSTI
+352 IGISRSETNIRSTVD
-366 NSVINSLNEFK
+366 SVISSLNEFK

-414 EPLNGYGEKSIYLS
+414 EPINGYGEKSIYLS

-446 FKKTFSSNPEYFQAL
+446 FNKTFSSNPEYFQAL
-461 KDENLATDT
+461 KDENLATST

-481 QIAVGSYTVSKDG
+481 QIAVGTYTVSKDG
-494 DQWKFGDTNLT
+494 AQWKFGDTNLT

-544 KRVADLMTKVVE
+544 KRVSDMMTKVVE

-561 RNSEE
+561 RNSED
-566 TYKTQSTD
+566 TYKTRSTD

-581 LEEREKLINTKYT
+581 LEEREKLINSKYT
-594 EQFGKMEQSMT
+594 EQFGKMEQAMT